1 MTGTITT
8 LAATRIDLG
17 NKAAHYAYL
26 NEEGKLTEE
35 ATVAITP
42 AGLRKHFAK
51 IPRTRIATEAG
62 AQFRRIAKTL
72 GEFGHEVIVAN
83 PRQCG

>member
-26 NEEGKLTEE
+26 NEEGKFTEE

-51 IPRTRIATEAG
+51 IPRTRIATEA
-62 AQFRRIAKTL
+62 RRMSTTL
-72 GEFGHEVIVAN
+72 RHITGEFKEYFAPKMVA
-83 PRQCG
+83 C